1 MTRCEKCR
9 YRHTCRNKIPEFCL
23 EYEMH
28 NEYRKEIQDE
38 LDKLYNFVVMHQ
50 VKVQEN
56 IDKILKDIDVEY
68 LPITKG
74 MNWRENEVSTKFM
87 L

>member
-1 MTRCEKCR
+1 
-9 YRHTCRNKIPEFCL
+9 
-23 EYEMH
+23 MH
-28 NEYRKEIQDE
+28 DEYRKEIQNE

-68 LPITKG
+68 LPI
-74 MNWRENEVSTKFM
+74 NQRNE
-87 L
+87 LEGE